1 MCGASGFLSLS
12 GVTDCFS
19 LLLFTP
25 QDIFTVD
32 ETIPMSFRSWLNCFM
47 GIISTLLMIALAT
60 PFFTVVIVPLGIFYY
75 FVLVSSW
82 GLRAAFALPGAVS
95 LPLMG
100 FMLVTELSPHFSA
113 STFPRHA
120 SCGAWTPS
128 PGLPSTP
135 TLVRQCQAFLSSGP
149 TDISSGSCSK
159 MRGQWTSTRKV
170 FIPG

>member
-12 GVTDCFS
+12 GVTDCYS